1 MPTFSDGESSSL
13 CGCDVSGLSHYC
25 VRRRA
30 PSAPGSSPTSSS
42 RLCFCSPRSQPCQLR
57 RPVLFGSCLCRCGAS
72 ALLVGWTGC
81 WHSWRLTDGTSA
93 EKQRPTEGK
102 EEERR
107 SRKRALEMFKA
118 VESVL
123 RCTCQKKVNI

>member
-13 CGCDVSGLSHYC
+13 CGCAGSGLSHC
-25 VRRRA
+25 SVRWRA
-30 PSAPGSSPTSSS
+30 PSAPASSPTSSS
-42 RLCFCSPRSQPCQLR
+42 RLCFCGLSSQLR
-57 RPVLFGSCLCRCGAS
+57 MPVLFGSCLCRCGAS

-81 WHSWRLTDGTSA
+81 WHSWRLTDGASA
-93 EKQRPTEGK
+93 EKQRTTEGK

-118 VESVL
+118 VASVL